1 MVSRGCGW
9 GTSRAPGQGGN
20 RPLATPLSTTAH
32 PKPEEPTRAHILV
45 VDDSATLRAHLRGVL
60 GAHYEVEEAVDGEA
74 GLAAALRRPP
84 DLILSDVTMPGIDGH
99 ELGRRAR
106 ALPALAD
113 VPFILMTSNQDPQ
126 GRAQGLE
133 EGADDYLQKSC
144 GPRELLARVRS
155 LLRLRAARLE
165 ILKQKEAIASAH
177 DTLLQTQRQLYES
190 EKLATL
196 GTVASGVAHEL
207 NNPLAF
213 VLAGVEQLTECCR
226 ELAGVRSRARGP
238 QEVLNEVG
246 EIQADIGQGT
256 DRIRK
261 IIRDL
266 NLLAGDPDR
275 KPIWVD
281 PRSEVERA
289 LTIGQAKLMDVAVET
304 RFAHGGEVRLTPGYL
319 TQIALSLISNA
330 ADAVA
335 GRPSPR
341 ILISTRSTPE
351 GFELCVEDNG
361 TGIANEVLPR
371 IFEPFF
377 STKAAGKGMGLGLSV
392 CAGLIKRL
400 GGATR
405 VTSELGQGCVFVVSL
420 PGQLQDAQTDFMRSR
435 VEAARHAPRA
445 EPDGSAAPASP
456 SAGPSGP

>member
-1 MVSRGCGW
+1 MS
-9 GTSRAPGQGGN
+9 SP
-20 RPLATPLSTTAH
+20 PPS
-32 PKPEEPTRAHILV
+32 PTRPHILV

-60 GAHYEVEEAVDGEA
+60 GGTYEVVDAVDGES

-99 ELGRRAR
+99 ELGRRVR
-106 ALPALAD
+106 AQSVLSD
-113 VPFILMTSNQDPQ
+113 VPFILMTSNQDPE
-126 GRAQGLE
+126 GRALGLE

-144 GPRELLARVRS
+144 SPRELLARVRS

-165 ILKQKEAIASAH
+165 ILRQKEAIATAH
-177 DTLLQTQRQLYES
+177 GELLEAQRQLYES

-213 VLAGVEQLTECCR
+213 VLAGVEQLSECCR
-226 ELAGVRSRARGP
+226 ELGGLRSRAR
-238 QEVLNEVG
+238 ETRAVLTEVG
-246 EIQADIGQGT
+246 EIQSDIGQGT
-256 DRIRK
+256 ERIRK

-275 KPIWVD
+275 KPVWVQ

-289 LTIGQAKLMDVAVET
+289 LTIAQSKLMDIEVQT
-304 RFAHGGEVRLTPGYL
+304 RFGHTGEVRLTPGYL
-319 TQIALSLISNA
+319 TQITLSLVSNA

-335 GRPSPR
+335 GREGAWIR
-341 ILISTRSTPE
+341 ISTASAAE
-351 GFELCVEDNG
+351 GFELSVEDNG
-361 TGIANEVLPR
+361 TGIASEILPR

-400 GGATR
+400 GGVTR
-405 VTSELGQGCVFVVSL
+405 VTSDVGKGCRFVVSL
-420 PGQLQDAQTDFMRSR
+420 PAQVQDAQTDFMKSR
-435 VEAARHAPRA
+435 VEASRHVRSEPATDAR
-445 EPDGSAAPASP
+445 
-456 SAGPSGP
+456 SGG